1 MLIVIR
7 LKYFCPFSIDIAFN
21 HDSLY
26 IYWRALFRTKDILG
40 INKLLMSSYIYSFQF
55 TITIHLCTGRNEE

>member
-40 INKLLMSSYIYSFQF
+40 INKLLISSDIYSIHFA
-55 TITIHLCTGRNEE
+55 ITIYLYTGRDEE